1 MKRFENELD
10 KNSVVEEFSVIAS
23 DGKPNAM
30 IKETPPDCI
39 FIKQT
44 IEMNKYTWPTPLY
57 W

>member
-1 MKRFENELD
+1 MNWT
-10 KNSVVEEFSVIAS
+10 KNSVVEEFSVTAS

-30 IKETPPDCI
+30 IKEIPPDCI
-39 FIKQT
+39 FIKQS